1 MLMSKNSFLI
11 KELSTFS
18 FSFGDAKHSSKFQFK
33 KIWFIPRTKHLE
45 KKRQDGR
52 NKISIFKGLFHFKKF
67 YGKCLKIIP
76 LVCSYD
82 YDTFIISYMMVY
94 LFI

>member
-45 KKRQDGR
+45 KKKGKMEEIKLAYSKGYFISR
-52 NKISIFKGLFHFKKF
+52 NF
-67 YGKCLKIIP
+67 
-76 LVCSYD
+76 
-82 YDTFIISYMMVY
+82 MVNA
-94 LFI
+94 